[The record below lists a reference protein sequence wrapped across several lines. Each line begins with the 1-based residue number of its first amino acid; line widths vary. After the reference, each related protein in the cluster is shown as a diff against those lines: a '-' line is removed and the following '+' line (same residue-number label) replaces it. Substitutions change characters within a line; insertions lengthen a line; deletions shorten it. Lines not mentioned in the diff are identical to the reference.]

1 MDPQQKILSLI
12 KEIEQHNI
20 NYYVHDNPTISD
32 AEYDGILRQLE
43 KLENQHPDL
52 ASEYSPTKRV
62 GSKPASKFDSI
73 DHSLPMLSLA
83 NAMDH
88 DELIDFDSRVKK
100 LLDTD
105 NDIEYAMEPKLDG
118 LAVEVVYRDGYFQH
132 GSTRGDGIT
141 GEDVSVNL

>member
-1 MDPQQKILSLI
+1 METKDHINKLRDTLN
-12 KEIEQHNI
+12 QHNI

-32 AEYDGILRQLE
+32 AEYDGLLRQLE

-52 ASEYSPTKRV
+52 AYEYSPTKRV

-118 LAVEVVYRDGYFQH
+118 T
-132 GSTRGDGIT
+132 S
-141 GEDVSVNL
+141 